1 MHRPEDAMQQN
12 IMKVAS
18 VSGNFEAELLRSLF
32 DAHGIQVWLSQ
43 EAVGSVIPLT
53 VGPMAQVD
61 LMVLEDQFEKALEV
75 LSDYNAA
82 KPESED

>member
-1 MHRPEDAMQQN
+1 MHGPEDAMQQN
-12 IMKVAS
+12 IVKVAS
-18 VSGNFEAELLRSLF
+18 VSGSLEAALLQSFFE
-32 DAHGIQVWLSQ
+32 AHGIQVWLSQ

-61 LMVLEDQFEKALEV
+61 LMVPAEQFDKAKQV

-82 KPESED
+82 NPQSQD

>member
-1 MHRPEDAMQQN
+1 MQQN